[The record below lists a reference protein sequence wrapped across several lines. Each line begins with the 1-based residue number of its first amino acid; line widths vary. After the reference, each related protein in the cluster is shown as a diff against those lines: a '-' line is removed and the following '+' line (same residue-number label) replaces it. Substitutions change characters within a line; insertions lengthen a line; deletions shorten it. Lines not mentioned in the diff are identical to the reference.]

1 MSLIKKIITAVDL
14 FCGAGGT
21 STGLY
26 NACHSMGS
34 GVDLLAINHWQ
45 TAIDT
50 HTANHP
56 GARHICATLDSIR
69 PEAVIKGGRLNIMVA
84 SPECTHHS
92 VARGGRPVSDQLRA
106 SAWLILRWIESL
118 RVDNILIE
126 NVQEFRNWG
135 PLGVNNKPLKS
146 RRGETYQAFL
156 AALRSF
162 GYSVED
168 NVLNAADYGDPTS
181 RRRLFIMA
189 RRNGKKI
196 NWPEPT
202 HGDPDLFTDRKP
214 YRTAREIIDW
224 AIKGQPISER
234 KRPLS
239 PNTMRRIVA
248 GIKKFSGESFIV
260 HMRGS
265 DETQINGSAKSVDEP
280 VPTITGSG
288 GGHFNLC
295 EPFIIHTTHEGG
307 DRTHNKDHL
316 GLCEPFIVKYYGNG
330 EGCHSVNEPLDTIT
344 TKDRFGL
351 VEVSG
356 KYQIDIRFRML
367 QPHELAAAM
376 SFENYKFTGNRGE
389 QVKQIGNAVPV
400 RIAQALCTS
409 LLRQ

>member
-1 MSLIKKIITAVDL
+1 MENKAFSGEGEVGGMSEKKKTIKAVDL

-26 NACHSMGS
+26 NACHSIGKN
-34 GVDLLAINHWQ
+34 VDLLAINHWQ
-45 TAIDT
+45 TAINT
-50 HTANHP
+50 HSANHP

-69 PEAVIKGGRLNIMVA
+69 PEAVIKSGHLNIMVA

-135 PLGVNNKPLKS
+135 PLGVDGRPLKT

-156 AALRSF
+156 NALRSF

-196 NWPEPT
+196 HWPEPT

-224 AIKGQPISER
+224 DIKGKPISQR

-239 PNTMRRIVA
+239 DNTMRRILA

-265 DETQINGSAKSVDEP
+265 DETQISGSARSVNEP
-280 VPTITGSG
+280 IPAITASG

-295 EPFIIHTTHEGG
+295 EPF
-307 DRTHNKDHL
+307 L
-316 GLCEPFIVKYYGNG
+316 VKYFGTG
-330 EGCHSVNEPLDTIT
+330 GCQSVNEPLDTIT

-376 SFENYKFTGNRGE
+376 SFENYKFTGNRGD

-400 RIAQALCTS
+400 KVAQALCTS
-409 LLRQ
+409 LLRTEN